1 MYLFRVS
8 PSHRVLVVDEV
19 FHPGAIHGP
28 LRHLFLGH
36 LRRIHLMDEL
46 EHVIKSVLVSRQKF
60 QAGDQVCKLSLVHDR
75 QLIYLICDAM
85 IDEALRIL
93 L

>member
-1 MYLFRVS
+1 
-8 PSHRVLVVDEV
+8 
-19 FHPGAIHGP
+19 
-28 LRHLFLGH
+28 
-36 LRRIHLMDEL
+36 MDEL
-46 EHVIKSVLVSRQKF
+46 EHVIKSVLVSWQKF